1 MRDLRERSHPED
13 SKIVCACCR
22 LSAGAW
28 LQQDSPNNDTLPPT
42 LVRSA
47 ARGTAG
53 RLQRVGGACPDAMA
67 TVGGEECAYQATR
80 IWR

>member
-1 MRDLRERSHPED
+1 MWR
-13 SKIVCACCR
+13 R
-22 LSAGAW
+22 LSAGW
-28 LQQDSPNNDTLPPT
+28 LQDSPNNDTLPPT

-67 TVGGEECAYQATR
+67 TVGGEE
-80 IWR
+80 W